1 MTAGIPSDMRR
12 TALVSLVAHVAA
24 LVALTTV
31 PLTKIPP
38 RGASTIEVLLV
49 SPSAPAQVEPAPV
62 PQVKPAPPHAPPK
75 TATTM
80 KTGVTAIPAPKAALL
95 QKHLQE
101 ITVPK
106 DVVAARP
113 PEQTSTSQP
122 KPAAAALAKPR
133 VEQEAPQA
141 QTEPVSPKPRSS
153 RDLAESLKK
162 TEEALAQP
170 APPPVTQ
177 PLAPTQAPAPA
188 SQTSEEIR
196 KLLDTPPAPA
206 EPAPVQKVQP
216 PAIARAP
223 QGTAAAVRPAAV
235 ERCPPKARAY
245 CPLLEAAINRVW
257 NADTNPAVRQVL
269 ESAGDSTATMR
280 IVIQPDGEI
289 RDIALYRSSGNEAYD
304 RAVQSVLQD
313 LRRVPPLPDEMEG
326 EPFVAVTSFT
336 YIKQQDS

>member
-12 TALVSLVAHVAA
+12 TALFSLVAHVVA

-49 SPSAPAQVEPAPV
+49 SPSAPARVEQAPV
-62 PQVKPAPPHAPPK
+62 PQPKPAPPK
-75 TATTM
+75 TATTTP
-80 KTGVTAIPAPKAALL
+80 KVATATPSPKAALL

-106 DVVAARP
+106 DVVP
-113 PEQTSTSQP
+113 VLPTKKTSKSQP
-122 KPAAAALAKPR
+122 QP
-133 VEQEAPQA
+133 
-141 QTEPVSPKPRSS
+141 EPLSPKPPSS
-153 RDLAESLKK
+153 RDLAEALKK
-162 TEEALAQP
+162 AEEALAKP
-170 APPPVTQ
+170 APAPVTK
-177 PLAPTQAPAPA
+177 PLSPTQAPAPP

-196 KLLDTPPAPA
+196 KLLDTSPVPATPA

-216 PAIARAP
+216 PAVARAP
-223 QGTAAAVRPAAV
+223 QGTAAVARPAAV

-269 ESAGDSTATMR
+269 ESAGDSTTTMR

-289 RDIALYRSSGNEAYD
+289 RDIALYKASGNDAYD
-304 RAVQSVLQD
+304 RAVLSVLQD
-313 LRRVPPLPDEMEG
+313 LRRVPPLPDEMQG

-336 YIKQQDS
+336 YIKRQDS

>member
-12 TALVSLVAHVAA
+12 TALVSLVAHVVA

-38 RGASTIEVLLV
+38 RGVSTIEVLLV
-49 SPSAPAQVEPAPV
+49 SPSAPARVEQAPV
-62 PQVKPAPPHAPPK
+62 P
-75 TATTM
+75 
-80 KTGVTAIPAPKAALL
+80 VTK
-95 QKHLQE
+95 
-101 ITVPK
+101 
-106 DVVAARP
+106 
-113 PEQTSTSQP
+113 
-122 KPAAAALAKPR
+122 
-133 VEQEAPQA
+133 
-141 QTEPVSPKPRSS
+141 
-153 RDLAESLKK
+153 
-162 TEEALAQP
+162 
-170 APPPVTQ
+170 
-177 PLAPTQAPAPA
+177 PLAPTQAPAPP

-196 KLLDTPPAPA
+196 KLLDTPPAPVPA
-206 EPAPVQKVQP
+206 TPVEPAPVQKVQP
-216 PAIARAP
+216 PAVARAP
-223 QGTAAAVRPAAV
+223 QGMATVVRPAAV

-269 ESAGDSTATMR
+269 ESSGDSTTTMR

-289 RDIALYRSSGNEAYD
+289 RDIALYKSSGNDAYD

-313 LRRVPPLPDEMEG
+313 LRRVPPLPDEMQG